1 MTDTDFSSIQE
12 ELEHYRAEREK
23 IRIVVGVFGGAA
35 GSRLD
40 RTLNI
45 LFISLVVGLFTVD
58 AFQYFHLIPQMWP
71 PELSVEVALLL
82 VSIKIIWM
90 IYQQSR
96 VEHFQ
101 FWILNS
107 IEFRLTELGRRMQK
121 METAIT
127 DKRTPEDA

>member
-1 MTDTDFSSIQE
+1 MTNTDFSSMQE

-23 IRIVVGVFGGAA
+23 IRNLVGQIGGAA
-35 GSRLD
+35 GSKLD
-40 RTLNI
+40 RLLNV
-45 LFISLVVGLFTVD
+45 LFITLVVGLFTVD
-58 AFQYFHLIPQMWP
+58 ALQYLKVIRQMWP

-107 IEFRLTELGRRMQK
+107 IEFRLTDLGRRLHK
-121 METAIT
+121 IEARLEANDPT
-127 DKRTPEDA
+127 EES

>member
-1 MTDTDFSSIQE
+1 MTDTDFSSMQE

-23 IRIVVGVFGGAA
+23 IRSLVGQIGGAA
-35 GSRLD
+35 GSKLD
-40 RTLNI
+40 RLLNI
-45 LFISLVVGLFTVD
+45 LFIVLVISLFSVD
-58 AFQYFHLIPQMWP
+58 TLHYLGVIRQLWP

-107 IEFRLTELGRRMQK
+107 IEFRLTDVGRRLQK
-121 METAIT
+121 METLLQ
-127 DKRTPEDA
+127 DKSRTEDA

>member
-1 MTDTDFSSIQE
+1 MTNTDFSSMQE

-23 IRIVVGVFGGAA
+23 IRTLVGQIGGAA
-35 GSRLD
+35 GSKLD

-45 LFISLVVGLFTVD
+45 LFIFLVVGLFTVD
-58 AFQYFHLIPQMWP
+58 ILQYLHAIPQMWP
-71 PELSVEVALLL
+71 PELSVELALLL
-82 VSIKIIWM
+82 VSVKIIWM

-107 IEFRLTELGRRMQK
+107 IEFRLTDLGRRLHK
-121 METAIT
+121 IEAGLEIGE
-127 DKRTPEDA
+127 KAPDA